1 MPPKIKRHQRAA
13 EDDDVVW
20 HREIRRRKIDKE
32 RWGVHSLRDTAST
45 QRRIRAERD
54 WEENGGGKV
63 PAPHGIRGMFSVL
76 YKRLAEIDG
85 ETKRALGRDR
95 QRRLQCRWPVVSVRE
110 EKR

>member
-1 MPPKIKRHQRAA
+1 MLPKIKRHQRAT

-20 HREIRRRKIDKE
+20 HREIRRRKIDEE
-32 RWGVHSLRDTAST
+32 RRGVHSLRDCPCAV
-45 QRRIRAERD
+45 AERD

-63 PAPHGIRGMFSVL
+63 PAPHGIRGMFGVL